1 MIVVTLRRL
10 FAPLTLAFESRS
22 AAMVLLEDLGWTP
35 EESFQL
41 DAFEHLA
48 PVQEKLTALMAVI
61 EAYDPD
67 DPDVGS
73 IVEQAV
79 LLAGDINAAISALSE
94 MSAGDVTNLVSPLN
108 SPVFW
113 QELALDLP
121 DYLILT
127 YLRLYMGPL
136 YALLAFGGA
145 IVDEARPN
153 GRPPRQVIDWEALG
167 RLLRDPAGQIRAF
180 YDWGGTLEHVRLM
193 TRLGDVLR
201 ALGLPVFERDIP
213 API

>member
-108 SPVFW
+108 TPVFW
-113 QELALDLP
+113 QELAFDLP

-136 YALLAFGGA
+136 YALLAVQSWMKT
-145 IVDEARPN
+145 IPTVAR
-153 GRPPRQVIDWEALG
+153 R
-167 RLLRDPAGQIRAF
+167 
-180 YDWGGTLEHVRLM
+180 VR
-193 TRLGDVLR
+193 
-201 ALGLPVFERDIP
+201 
-213 API
+213 